1 MVDTKEEFTL
11 KSAGTLT
18 AAAGKDRWEAPFDGQ
33 IIHARAV
40 VGTAPTGA
48 SLITDILLNGTTIY
62 SSLTNRPIILA
73 GATETA
79 DPVKTVSND
88 ASTDGWDVQEGTAY
102 TQPSPAQGRVTWS
115 DTPDVTAF
123 SAGDTLELKV
133 TQIGSGTA
141 GADLEVTVE
150 YIAK

>member
-18 AAAGKDRWEAPFDGQ
+18 TGAGKDRWEAPFDGQ
-33 IIHARAV
+33 IIHARGV

-48 SLITDILLNGTTIY
+48 TLITDILKNGTTIY
-62 SSLTNRPIILA
+62 SSLTNRPIFAI

-79 DPVKTVSND
+79 DPVETISDD
-88 ASTDGWDVQEGTAY
+88 ASTDSWDVQEGTAY
-102 TQPSPAQGRVTWS
+102 TQPSPAKGRITWS

-123 SAGDTLELKV
+123 SAGDTLTLSI
-133 TQIGSGTA
+133 TQVGSTVA
-141 GADLEVTVE
+141 GADLEITVE
-150 YIAK
+150 YIPK